1 MFTFK
6 LEEEVGQ
13 GQDAAADHGHCAH
26 EARVN
31 EDEVTLQGLWGKRA
45 GGVARGRAPCVCCFV
60 GPPGRGNSSQRGV
73 ACLGPEPDSSHY
85 PSSPTSG

>member
-31 EDEVTLQGLWGKRA
+31 EDEVTLQGLWGQRA
-45 GGVARGRAPCVCCFV
+45 GAWSPWARSEERAGSKGARGALEAMVPRQA
-60 GPPGRGNSSQRGV
+60 
-73 ACLGPEPDSSHY
+73 AA
-85 PSSPTSG
+85 